1 MKVEPGAS
9 GLGELARAVAPLPP
23 RSTLPAF
30 AELRARLLWRRFRG
44 RGGIPELVARI
55 ALFAIA
61 IPAGLVF
68 ASLAA
73 AGAWQAVRAGGE
85 GRGRVSEI
93 AVAAVLFGMW
103 QTWTAVSLSVSE
115 RDAVDLGRFL
125 PYPIRPGRVFAYGL
139 VASVVGDP
147 FAVFWC
153 VILGGAFLGGA
164 LARPGAWVVLLA
176 MAYLLFVV
184 GTVSMIALVQELLA
198 RLLRGRRVR
207 EIAIAAVYVGT
218 AFLVFFMSG
227 GPRATLTTLRA
238 ASSLRWIAF
247 PPALAERAVSALYAG
262 RSAAAVPWLV
272 LLAVASAAAVWGAL
286 RLALGSARS
295 GGDERP
301 RAAATGAG
309 GWRLPGR
316 LGPLLEKEGKYLLRH
331 PIAGVLALVV
341 PAFAALVAWK
351 LGPRIPEEAGEVVR
365 ALPLFGFAAYAHLA
379 TQPFWLN
386 AFGWERAGARAWF
399 LAPVAPADVLLAK
412 NVAAYLL
419 SLGLFAASA
428 AAGVA
433 AGGAPPAWALLGA
446 FALHAGIAP
455 LFLGAGNV
463 VSILNP
469 RPAAYTIQ
477 RGGHLTPLSA
487 FAGMGIVSAGAGL
500 FAIPVLVAIRVE
512 QGWVLPAGWLVL
524 GAACLAAYR
533 LALPRVARLLA
544 ARREPLLDAACGDDL

>member
-1 MKVEPGAS
+1 MRPEPAGGGGA
-9 GLGELARAVAPLPP
+9 LGPSAAPRP
-23 RSTLPAF
+23 RPVLPAF
-30 AELRARLLWRRFRG
+30 AELRLRLMLRRFKG

-55 ALFAIA
+55 VLFAIA
-61 IPAGLVF
+61 IPAGLAF
-68 ASLAA
+68 ASLAG
-73 AGAWQAVRAGGE
+73 AGAWQAVRAGAS

-153 VILGGAFLGGA
+153 VILCGAFVGGA
-164 LARPGAWVVLLA
+164 LARLGAWVVLLA
-176 MAYLLFVV
+176 IAYLLFVA
-184 GTVSMIALVQELLA
+184 GTVALVALLQELLA
-198 RLLRGRRVR
+198 RLMRGRRVR
-207 EIAIAAVYVGT
+207 ELAIAAVYVGT
-218 AFLVFFMSG
+218 AFLLFFMSG
-227 GPRATLTTLRA
+227 GPKATLRALRA
-238 ASSLRWIAF
+238 ASTLRWLAF
-247 PPALAERAVSALYAG
+247 PPALAERAVSSLYAG
-262 RSAAAVPWLV
+262 RASEAVPWLV
-272 LLAVASAAAVWGAL
+272 LLAAASAGAVWAAL
-286 RLALGSARS
+286 RLALASARS

-351 LGPRIPEEAGEVVR
+351 LAPRIPEEAGEVVR

-386 AFGWERAGARAWF
+386 AFGWERGGARAWF

-412 NVAAYLL
+412 NAAPYLL
-419 SLGLFAASA
+419 SLGLLAASA
-428 AAGVA
+428 AAAIAVA
-433 AGGAPPAWALLGA
+433 GAPPAWALVGA

-469 RPAAYTIQ
+469 RPAAHTIQ
-477 RGGHLTPLSA
+477 RGGHVTPLSA
-487 FAGMGIVSAGAGL
+487 FAGMAIVSAGLGL
-500 FAIPVLVAIRVE
+500 FALPVLLAIRVE
-512 QGWVLPAGWLVL
+512 RGWLVPAGWLGL

-533 LALPRVARLLA
+533 FALPRVARLLV
-544 ARREPLLDAACGDDL
+544 ARREPLLDAACGDDA

>member
-1 MKVEPGAS
+1 MS
-9 GLGELARAVAPLPP
+9 DARAAGLAAAPGPARP
-23 RSTLPAF
+23 RSALPAF

-44 RGGIPELVARI
+44 RGGVADLVARV
-55 ALFAIA
+55 ALFALA
-61 IPAGLVF
+61 IPAGLGF

-73 AGAWQAVRAGGE
+73 AGAWQAVRAGAGM
-85 GRGRVSEI
+85 RAEI
-93 AVAAVLFGMW
+93 AAAALLFGVW

-125 PYPIRPGRVFAYGL
+125 PYPIPPGRVFAYGL
-139 VASVVGDP
+139 AASVVGDP
-147 FAVFWC
+147 FAIFWC
-153 VILGGAFLGGA
+153 LVLGGAFLGA
-164 LARPGAWVVLLA
+164 VLARPGAWAILLA
-176 MAYLLFVV
+176 LAYLLYVA
-184 GTVSMIALVQELLA
+184 GTISLVALIQELLA

-207 EIAIAAVYVGT
+207 ELAIASVYVGT

-227 GPRATLTTLRA
+227 GPRPALAALRA
-238 ASSLRWIAF
+238 LAAVRWLAF
-247 PPALAERAVSALYAG
+247 PPALAERAISALYAG
-262 RSAAAVPWLV
+262 RIGGAVPWLV
-272 LLAVASAAAVWGAL
+272 LLAAASAAAAWAGF
-286 RLALGSARS
+286 RLALGAARS

-309 GWRLPGR
+309 GWRLRGR

-331 PIAGVLALVV
+331 PVAAVLALVV

-351 LGPRIPEEAGEVVR
+351 IAPAIPEEAGEVVR

-386 AFGWERAGARAWF
+386 AFGWERGGARAWF

-419 SLGLFAASA
+419 SLALFVASA

-433 AGGAPPAWALLGA
+433 AGGAPPAWAILGA
-446 FALHAGIAP
+446 LALHAGIAP

-469 RPAAYTIQ
+469 RPAAHSVQ
-477 RGGHLTPLSA
+477 RGGHLAPLSA
-487 FAGMGIVSAGAGL
+487 FAGMAIFSGGAAI
-500 FAIPVLVAIRVE
+500 FALPVLVAIE
-512 QGWVLPAGWLVL
+512 LDEAWLLPAGWLAL
-524 GAACLAAYR
+524 GAASLGAYR
-533 LALPRVARLLA
+533 LALPRVGRLLV
-544 ARREPLLDAACGDDL
+544 ARREPLLEVACGDDA